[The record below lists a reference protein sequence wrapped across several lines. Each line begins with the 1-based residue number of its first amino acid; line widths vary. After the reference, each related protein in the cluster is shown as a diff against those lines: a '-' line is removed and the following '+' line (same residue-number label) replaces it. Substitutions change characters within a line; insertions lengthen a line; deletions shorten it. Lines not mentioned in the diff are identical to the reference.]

1 MKKILIPFL
10 TVAFGLTLATSCIE
24 EIDPQSSTITKDQ
37 AANAPGSYDNFVSGI
52 TSSLAGT
59 FQFGAGA
66 DKRYPYD
73 YGYPSFY
80 QMRDVMGQDLVPSFS
95 GHQLFRLSES
105 ILWPCC
111 RY

>member
-80 QMRDVMGQDLVPSFS
+80 QMRDVMGQDLSLI
-95 GHQLFRLSES
+95 H
-105 ILWPCC
+105 I
-111 RY
+111 

>member
-1 MKKILIPFL
+1 MKKILIPFF
-10 TVAFGLTLATSCIE
+10 TVAFGLAFATSCIE
-24 EIDPQSSTITKDQ
+24 EINPQSSTITKDQ

-73 YGYPSFY
+73 TVIPLFI
-80 QMRDVMGQDLVPSFS
+80 RCVM
-95 GHQLFRLSES
+95 
-105 ILWPCC
+105 
-111 RY
+111 